1 MGCLPKFERSPP
13 GVLGSLTMVDSLPA
27 MIRRQG
33 QGQGQNEKIR
43 RVVRVNYSVQPSLQ
57 RAFFALASL
66 ASLRQ

>member
-1 MGCLPKFERSPP
+1 MSSRSPR

-27 MIRRQG
+27 MRRR
-33 QGQGQNEKIR
+33 QNEKIR
-43 RVVRVNYSVQPSLQ
+43 RVVRVNYSLQPSLQ

>member
-1 MGCLPKFERSPP
+1 MSSRSPR

-27 MIRRQG
+27 MRRR
-33 QGQGQNEKIR
+33 QNEKIR

>member
-1 MGCLPKFERSPP
+1 MSSRSPR

-27 MIRRQG
+27 MRRRQG
-33 QGQGQNEKIR
+33 QQNEKIR

>member
-1 MGCLPKFERSPP
+1 MSSRSPR

-27 MIRRQG
+27 MRRRQG